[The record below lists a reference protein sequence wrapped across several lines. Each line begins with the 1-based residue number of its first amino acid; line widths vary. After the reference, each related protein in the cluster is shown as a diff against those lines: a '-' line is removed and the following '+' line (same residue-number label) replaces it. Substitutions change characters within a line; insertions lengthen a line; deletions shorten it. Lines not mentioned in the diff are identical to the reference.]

1 MARSAAISELSGYH
15 VDVTLVQAATGQV
28 RAGLR
33 ERKKVQT
40 RDRLIAAAL
49 KLCDEQGFEA
59 TTVDQISDAA
69 DISPRTFNRYFATKE
84 DVVLAP
90 AEDMIVAMA
99 DSLDAQPRT
108 GNEIEALINAQVQI
122 LGGRCPVG
130 SVDLSRF
137 ETMNRIIQ
145 NAPAVNARGMEL
157 SDRKFRSISDK
168 VAERMEVPAD
178 DARVR
183 VIVSVFMSLMH
194 ISLDTW
200 RCGQVGSMADS
211 TVAADTLKATYQ
223 TFREVAKNL

>member
-1 MARSAAISELSGYH
+1 MARSAAFSEMASYH
-15 VDVTLVQAATGQV
+15 VDVTLAEAATGQV

-90 AEDMIVAMA
+90 VEDMIVAMT

-122 LGGRCPVG
+122 LGGQCPVG

-183 VIVSVFMSLMH
+183 VIVSVYMSLMH

-200 RCGQVGSMADS
+200 RCGQAGSIADS

>member
-1 MARSAAISELSGYH
+1 MSSYH

-90 AEDMIVAMA
+90 VEDMIVAMT

-122 LGGRCPVG
+122 LGGQCPVG

-183 VIVSVFMSLMH
+183 VIVSVYMSLMH

-200 RCGQVGSMADS
+200 RCGQAGSIADS

>member
-1 MARSAAISELSGYH
+1 M
-15 VDVTLVQAATGQV
+15 TLVQAATGQV

-90 AEDMIVAMA
+90 VEDMIVAMT

-130 SVDLSRF
+130 AVDLSRF

-145 NAPAVNARGMEL
+145 NAPSVNARSMEL
-157 SDRKFRSISDK
+157 GDRKLRSITDK
-168 VAERMEVPAD
+168 IAERMEVPAD

-183 VIVSVFMSLMH
+183 VIVSVYMSLMH

-200 RCGQVGSMADS
+200 RCGQAGSMTDS

>member
-1 MARSAAISELSGYH
+1 MSSYH

-49 KLCDEQGFEA
+49 KLCDEQGFET

-90 AEDMIVAMA
+90 VEDMIVAMA

-122 LGGRCPVG
+122 LGGQCPVG

-145 NAPAVNARGMEL
+145 NAPSVNARSMEL
-157 SDRKFRSISDK
+157 GDRKFRSIADK
-168 VAERMEVPAD
+168 IAERMEVPAD

-200 RCGQVGSMADS
+200 RCGQAGSIADS

>member
-1 MARSAAISELSGYH
+1 M
-15 VDVTLVQAATGQV
+15 DVTLAEAATGQV

-90 AEDMIVAMA
+90 VEDMIVAMT

-122 LGGRCPVG
+122 LGGQCPVG

-183 VIVSVFMSLMH
+183 VIVSVYMSLMH

-200 RCGQVGSMADS
+200 RCGQAGSIADS

>member
-1 MARSAAISELSGYH
+1 MSSYH

-49 KLCDEQGFEA
+49 KLCDQQGFEA

-90 AEDMIVAMA
+90 VEDMIVAMT

-122 LGGRCPVG
+122 LGGQCPVG
-130 SVDLSRF
+130 AVDLSRF

-145 NAPAVNARGMEL
+145 NAPSVNARSMEL
-157 SDRKFRSISDK
+157 GDRKLRSITDK
-168 VAERMEVPAD
+168 IAERMEVPAD

-183 VIVSVFMSLMH
+183 VIVSVYMSLMH

-200 RCGQVGSMADS
+200 RCGQAGSMTDS
-211 TVAADTLKATYQ
+211 TVAADTLRATYQ

>member
-1 MARSAAISELSGYH
+1 MSSYH
-15 VDVTLVQAATGQV
+15 VDVTLAEAATGQV

-90 AEDMIVAMA
+90 VEDMIVAMT

-122 LGGRCPVG
+122 LGGQCPVG

-183 VIVSVFMSLMH
+183 VIVSVYMSLMH

-200 RCGQVGSMADS
+200 RCGQAGSIADS